1 MFCPS
6 CECEFRAGFERCE
19 GCGVD
24 LVEELGAANV
34 AAMAEKGAPAIRDAD
49 VPLAV
54 PMTEYCAFLDLEEAR
69 KARDQLREQGIRSEI
84 VIRET
89 PESLRGAPLEEES
102 WLRVEAARLKSVQAT
117 LGYATADESEDST
130 LACGVCGA
138 RVSAAEN
145 LCPKCGARFD
155 ED

>member
-24 LVEELGAANV
+24 LVEKLGDSNV
-34 AAMAEKGAPAIRDAD
+34 APAVEKTDPTGGAD
-49 VPLAV
+49 VPLVVSMA
-54 PMTEYCAFLDLEEAR
+54 EYCAFLALEEAR
-69 KARDQLREQGIRSEI
+69 EARDQLREQGIRSEI

-89 PESLRGAPLEEES
+89 PESLRGAPLEEEF
-102 WLRVEAARLKSVQAT
+102 WLRVEAAKLKNVQAT
-117 LGYATADESEDST
+117 LGYATADEPEDST
-130 LACGVCGA
+130 FACGACGA
-138 RVSAAEN
+138 QVSDAEDR
-145 LCPKCGARFD
+145 CPQCGARFD